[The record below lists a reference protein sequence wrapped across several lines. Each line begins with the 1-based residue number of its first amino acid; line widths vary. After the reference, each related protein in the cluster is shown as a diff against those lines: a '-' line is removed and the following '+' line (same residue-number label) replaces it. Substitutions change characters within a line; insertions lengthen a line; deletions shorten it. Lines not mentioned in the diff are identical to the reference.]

1 MRKKSG
7 NQTLT
12 LALSGMM
19 AALVFVA
26 TYFFKLPVSITQ
38 GYIHLGDGF
47 ILLGASLL
55 GWASVPAAAIG
66 SALADLLG
74 GYTLYILPTFV
85 IKGLVAAVAVC
96 ALRAR
101 HPYWL
106 TVALLVLAEL
116 VMVAGYFVTEWL
128 LLGYGLAAAAGAVV
142 PNLVQGFSGVVL
154 GAVLIPLLRRVTPRP
169 CACSPRGTVFSGWSE
184 NVMFSGRP
192 DFFCRAV
199 SGVLFLFIQ
208 EMLQMLLPYAF
219 PGLIRTDAGRR
230 YIPFFF

>member
-7 NQTLT
+7 IQTLT

-85 IKGLVAAVAVC
+85 IRGWSPPWPYAPC
-96 ALRAR
+96 AQGIPTADR
-101 HPYWL
+101 
-106 TVALLVLAEL
+106 
-116 VMVAGYFVTEWL
+116 G
-128 LLGYGLAAAAGAVV
+128 AAGA
-142 PNLVQGFSGVVL
+142 G
-154 GAVLIPLLRRVTPRP
+154 
-169 CACSPRGTVFSGWSE
+169 
-184 NVMFSGRP
+184 
-192 DFFCRAV
+192 
-199 SGVLFLFIQ
+199 
-208 EMLQMLLPYAF
+208 
-219 PGLIRTDAGRR
+219 
-230 YIPFFF
+230 

>member
-1 MRKKSG
+1 MRKNSG
-7 NQTLT
+7 DQTLK
-12 LALSGMM
+12 LAFGGMM

-85 IKGLVAAVAVC
+85 IKGLVAAVAVG
-96 ALRAR
+96 ALRAKR
-101 HPYWL
+101 PYWL
-106 TVALLVLAEL
+106 TVLLLAAAEL
-116 VMVAGYFVTEWL
+116 LMVAGYFVTEWL

-142 PNLVQGFSGVVL
+142 PNLVQGLSGVVL
-154 GAVLIPLLRRVTPRP
+154 GAVLIPLLRRVKPK
-169 CACSPRGTVFSGWSE
+169 
-184 NVMFSGRP
+184 VMHP
-192 DFFCRAV
+192 
-199 SGVLFLFIQ
+199 
-208 EMLQMLLPYAF
+208 
-219 PGLIRTDAGRR
+219 
-230 YIPFFF
+230 

>member
-1 MRKKSG
+1 MRKNSG
-7 NQTLT
+7 DQTLK
-12 LALSGMM
+12 LAFGGMM

-85 IKGLVAAVAVC
+85 IKGLVAAVAVG
-96 ALRAR
+96 ALRAKR
-101 HPYWL
+101 PYWL
-106 TVALLVLAEL
+106 TVALLAVAEL

-128 LLGYGLAAAAGAVV
+128 LLGYGLAAAAGAVA
-142 PNLVQGFSGVVL
+142 PNLVQGLSGVVL
-154 GAVLIPLLRRVTPRP
+154 GAVLIPLLQRVKPK
-169 CACSPRGTVFSGWSE
+169 
-184 NVMFSGRP
+184 VMHP
-192 DFFCRAV
+192 
-199 SGVLFLFIQ
+199 
-208 EMLQMLLPYAF
+208 
-219 PGLIRTDAGRR
+219 
-230 YIPFFF
+230 

>member
-1 MRKKSG
+1 MQVATAQEALFMACEMESSAIQLYTRALSLMEQLG
-7 NQTLT
+7 RQDEPLYDHLT
-12 LALSGMM
+12 LMLADE
-19 AALVFVA
+19 
-26 TYFFKLPVSITQ
+26 Q
-38 GYIHLGDGF
+38 EHLAQF
-47 ILLGASLL
+47 R
-55 GWASVPAAAIG
+55 
-66 SALADLLG
+66 ALADLLG

-154 GAVLIPLLRRVTPRP
+154 GAMLIPLLRRVTPPAMR
-169 CACSPRGTVFSGWSE
+169 
-184 NVMFSGRP
+184 
-192 DFFCRAV
+192 
-199 SGVLFLFIQ
+199 L
-208 EMLQMLLPYAF
+208 
-219 PGLIRTDAGRR
+219 
-230 YIPFFF
+230 

>member
-1 MRKKSG
+1 MRKNSG
-7 NQTLT
+7 DQTLK
-12 LALSGMM
+12 LAFGGMM

-85 IKGLVAAVAVC
+85 IKGLVATVAVG
-96 ALRAR
+96 ALRAKR
-101 HPYWL
+101 PYWL
-106 TVALLVLAEL
+106 TVALLAVAEL

-128 LLGYGLAAAAGAVV
+128 LLGYGLAAAAGAVA
-142 PNLVQGFSGVVL
+142 PNLVQGLSGVVL
-154 GAVLIPLLRRVTPRP
+154 GAVLIPLLQRVKPK
-169 CACSPRGTVFSGWSE
+169 
-184 NVMFSGRP
+184 VMHP
-192 DFFCRAV
+192 
-199 SGVLFLFIQ
+199 
-208 EMLQMLLPYAF
+208 
-219 PGLIRTDAGRR
+219 
-230 YIPFFF
+230 

>member
-1 MRKKSG
+1 MRKNSG
-7 NQTLT
+7 DQTLK
-12 LALSGMM
+12 LAFGGMM

-85 IKGLVAAVAVC
+85 IKGLVAALAVY
-96 ALRAR
+96 ALRAGR
-101 HPYWL
+101 PYWL
-106 TVALLVLAEL
+106 TVVLLAVAEG

-128 LLGYGLAAAAGAVV
+128 LLGYGLAAAAGAVA
-142 PNLVQGFSGVVL
+142 PNLVQGLSGVAL
-154 GAVLIPLLRRVTPRP
+154 GAVLIPLLRRVKPK
-169 CACSPRGTVFSGWSE
+169 
-184 NVMFSGRP
+184 VMHP
-192 DFFCRAV
+192 
-199 SGVLFLFIQ
+199 
-208 EMLQMLLPYAF
+208 
-219 PGLIRTDAGRR
+219 
-230 YIPFFF
+230 

>member
-1 MRKKSG
+1 MRKNTG
-7 NQTLT
+7 NQTLK
-12 LALSGMM
+12 LAFGGMM

-85 IKGLVAAVAVC
+85 IKGLVAAVAVG
-96 ALRAR
+96 ALRAKR
-101 HPYWL
+101 PYWL
-106 TVALLVLAEL
+106 TVALLAVAEL

-128 LLGYGLAAAAGAVV
+128 LLGYGLAAAAGAVA
-142 PNLVQGFSGVVL
+142 PNLVQGLSGVAL
-154 GAVLIPLLRRVTPRP
+154 GAVLIPLLRRVKPK
-169 CACSPRGTVFSGWSE
+169 
-184 NVMFSGRP
+184 VMHP
-192 DFFCRAV
+192 
-199 SGVLFLFIQ
+199 
-208 EMLQMLLPYAF
+208 
-219 PGLIRTDAGRR
+219 
-230 YIPFFF
+230 

>member
-1 MRKKSG
+1 MRKNSSD
-7 NQTLT
+7 QTLT

-55 GWASVPAAAIG
+55 GWASIPAAAIG

-85 IKGLVAAVAVC
+85 IKGLVAAMAVY
-96 ALRAR
+96 ALRTKR
-101 HPYWL
+101 PSWL
-106 TVALLVLAEL
+106 TVVLLALAEL

-128 LLGYGLAAAAGAVV
+128 FLGYGLAAAVGAVV
-142 PNLVQGFSGVVL
+142 PNLVQALSGVIL
-154 GAVLIPLLRRVTPRP
+154 GGVLIPLLRRVR
-169 CACSPRGTVFSGWSE
+169 
-184 NVMFSGRP
+184 
-192 DFFCRAV
+192 
-199 SGVLFLFIQ
+199 LK
-208 EMLQMLLPYAF
+208 EMRL
-219 PGLIRTDAGRR
+219 
-230 YIPFFF
+230 

>member
-1 MRKKSG
+1 MRKNSG
-7 NQTLT
+7 DQTLK
-12 LALSGMM
+12 LAFGGMM

-85 IKGLVAAVAVC
+85 IKGLVAALAVY
-96 ALRAR
+96 ALRAGR
-101 HPYWL
+101 PYWL
-106 TVALLVLAEL
+106 TVVLLAAAEL
-116 VMVAGYFVTEWL
+116 LMVAGYFVTEWL

-142 PNLVQGFSGVVL
+142 PNLVQGLSGVVL
-154 GAVLIPLLRRVTPRP
+154 GAVLIPLLRRVKPK
-169 CACSPRGTVFSGWSE
+169 
-184 NVMFSGRP
+184 VMHP
-192 DFFCRAV
+192 
-199 SGVLFLFIQ
+199 
-208 EMLQMLLPYAF
+208 
-219 PGLIRTDAGRR
+219 
-230 YIPFFF
+230 

>member
-1 MRKKSG
+1 MRK
-7 NQTLT
+7 NPNDQALM

-47 ILLGASLL
+47 ILLAASML
-55 GWASVPAAAIG
+55 GWAGIPAAAIG

-85 IKGLVAAVAVC
+85 IKGLVAAVAVY
-96 ALRAR
+96 ALRAKR
-101 HPYWL
+101 PYWL
-106 TVALLVLAEL
+106 TVALLAVAEL

-142 PNLVQGFSGVVL
+142 PNLVQGLSGVVL
-154 GAVLIPLLRRVTPRP
+154 GAVLIPLLRRVLPK
-169 CACSPRGTVFSGWSE
+169 
-184 NVMFSGRP
+184 
-192 DFFCRAV
+192 AV
-199 SGVLFLFIQ
+199 
-208 EMLQMLLPYAF
+208 
-219 PGLIRTDAGRR
+219 RR
-230 YIPFFF
+230 